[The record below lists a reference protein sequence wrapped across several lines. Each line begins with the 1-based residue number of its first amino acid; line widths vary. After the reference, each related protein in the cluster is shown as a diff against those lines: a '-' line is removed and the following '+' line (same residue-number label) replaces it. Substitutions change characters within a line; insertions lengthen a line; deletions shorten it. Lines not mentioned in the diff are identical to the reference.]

1 MRDIF
6 NCYNIAIAEC
16 DEDPSIVTI
25 PESEGE
31 RAVAGPPLHIVDVMK
46 PLKLREVN
54 IGMEE
59 QPKLAKIGNYWDDDT
74 VGNVAELL
82 TEYQDLFST
91 VFGA

>member
-1 MRDIF
+1 MR
-6 NCYNIAIAEC
+6 
-16 DEDPSIVTI
+16 
-25 PESEGE
+25 
-31 RAVAGPPLHIVDVMK
+31 PPLQIVDVTQ

-59 QPKLAKIGNYWDDDT
+59 QPKLAKIGDYLDDDT
-74 VGNVAELL
+74 VEKVAELL